1 MCYADTLATL
11 QTSVLQGIKI
21 DSPDKTDNTTTM
33 QAIVNNITL
42 FVNDTAN
49 HTTEALDDFKKF
61 EQFIAEQRQA
71 LRVLVTSAKK
81 DAEAE
86 MRRAEAERKAEQK
99 RIEKAEAAA
108 DRKAQSEAKK
118 ARKAALLKLSKM
130 LKKPKSPISGKTDGE
145 VRKWAMIGAKNN
157 FAPIKK
163 ANNKALREQKKKDKE
178 EAAAARK
185 LANAGKPKNAAYSAF
200 CSWFTCDGEE
210 IEDAGFA
217 NKRDY
222 NKHVWAEG
230 LAGMLEDTTYDTWD
244 DFKKSPD
251 APWNI
256 STWAHNEGVVRGG
269 RGRAGLQW

>member
-1 MCYADTLATL
+1 MNGLKLTVKHIMCYTDTLATL
-11 QTSVLQGIKI
+11 QASVLQGIKI
-21 DSPDKTDNTTTM
+21 DSPDKTDNTTAM
-33 QAIVNNITL
+33 QAIVNNITF

-49 HTTEALDDFKKF
+49 HNTEALDDFKKLEAF
-61 EQFIAEQRQA
+61 VAEQRQA
-71 LRVLVTSAKK
+71 LRVLVSYAKK
-81 DAEAE
+81 DVEAE
-86 MRRAEAERKAEQK
+86 MRRAEVERRAEQK

-130 LKKPKSPISGKTDGE
+130 LKKPKSPIANKTDGE
-145 VRKWAMIGAKNN
+145 VQKWALIGAKNN

-163 ANNKALREQKKKDKE
+163 AYNKALREQKKKDKE

-200 CSWFTCDGEE
+200 CSWFACDAEE

-222 NKHVWAEG
+222 NKYVWGEG
-230 LAGMLEDTTYDTWD
+230 LTGMLEDTKYDTWE
-244 DFKKSPD
+244 DFKKSSD
-251 APWNI
+251 APWNL
-256 STWAHNEGVVRGG
+256 SN
-269 RGRAGLQW
+269 

>member
-1 MCYADTLATL
+1 MCYADTLAML

-33 QAIVNNITL
+33 QAIVNNITF
-42 FVNDTAN
+42 FVNEPKN
-49 HTTEALDDFKKF
+49 HTPEALDDFKKL
-61 EQFIAEQRQA
+61 EQFIAEQRR
-71 LRVLVTSAKK
+71 LLTSNVTSAKK

-86 MRRAEAERKAEQK
+86 MRRAEVERKAEQK

-108 DRKAQSEAKK
+108 DRKALSEAKK

-145 VRKWAMIGAKNN
+145 VQKWAMIGAKNN

-163 ANNKALREQKKKDKE
+163 ANNKALREQKKRDKE

-200 CSWFTCDGEE
+200 CSWFTCDSEE

-230 LAGMLEDTTYDTWD
+230 LAGFMLEDTKYESWD

-251 APWNI
+251 APWNL
-256 STWAHNEGVVRGG
+256 SK
-269 RGRAGLQW
+269 

>member
-1 MCYADTLATL
+1 MCCLGSKQIDRPKWISKHIMCCIDTLATL

-21 DSPDKTDNTTTM
+21 DSPDKTDNTTAM
-33 QAIVNNITL
+33 QAITRNITEFVNNG
-42 FVNDTAN
+42 DN
-49 HTTEALDDFKKF
+49 HNAEALAAFKELEVF
-61 EQFIAEQRQA
+61 VSEARRLLAEKA
-71 LRVLVTSAKK
+71 SSAKK
-81 DAEAE
+81 EAEAE
-86 MRRAEAERKAEQK
+86 ERRAEAKRKAEQK
-99 RIEKAEAAA
+99 RLEKAEAAA

-230 LAGMLEDTTYDTWD
+230 LTGMLEDTKYESWD

-251 APWNI
+251 APWNL
-256 STWAHNEGVVRGG
+256 SK
-269 RGRAGLQW
+269 

>member
-1 MCYADTLATL
+1 MCCLGSKQIDRPKWISKHIMCYADTLATL

-49 HTTEALDDFKKF
+49 HTPEAFDDFKKL
-61 EQFIAEQRQA
+61 EAFIAEQRQT

-230 LAGMLEDTTYDTWD
+230 LAGMLEGTTYDTWD

-256 STWAHNEGVVRGG
+256 ST
-269 RGRAGLQW
+269 